1 MLLALLIVLSASAD
15 GGADAGA
22 AVEPTAIAP
31 ADLHPRC
38 APPGSWDP
46 VSKQC
51 KAGCGIPISWENGVQ
66 IGGCGPDRNGAL
78 EVNRPLCKP
87 PKTWNASRKRCEL
100 EAADKR
106 P

>member
-15 GGADAGA
+15 GGTDAGA
-22 AVEPTAIAP
+22 AVVP
-31 ADLHPRC
+31 AALSLDDVHPRC
-38 APPGSWDP
+38 EPPGSWDP

-66 IGGCGPDRNGAL
+66 IGGCGPDRNPGL
-78 EVNRPLCKP
+78 EVNRAPCRP
-87 PKTWNASRKRCEL
+87 PKTWNPSRKRCEL
-100 EAADKR
+100 EAADKK

>member
-15 GGADAGA
+15 GGTDA
-22 AVEPTAIAP
+22 AVAVP
-31 ADLHPRC
+31 AALSLDDVHPPC
-38 APPGSWDP
+38 GPPGRWDP

-78 EVNRPLCKP
+78 EVNRSLCKP